1 MVNEVFRK
9 TSIVLRAILNG
20 IKRKTNNFSPLMKFL
35 CAKNCCFV
43 VQCSLDFVLLV
54 EFCFFCVP
62 KISLKKIETVLIASF
77 TILLKCT
84 PPSTLLQRI
93 IFDQVFFL
101 YPLILIFMYLFSFVK
116 TYFYLH
122 ALILIGENLFFFIT
136 TCKNLFSS
144 MII

>member
-84 PPSTLLQRI
+84 PPQPSYREL
-93 IFDQVFFL
+93 FFTKFFYL
-101 YPLILIFMYLFSFVK
+101 YPLILIFMHLFSFVK

-122 ALILIGENLFFFIT
+122 ALILISENLFFFIT